1 MRVFGWRVRDRIVA
15 DKSSLSQTKAN
26 LHILLSNFGVGCGVG
41 LYRNLVQLYAQD
53 VPGYAIEDEWLT
65 STMQRCAPVCISS
78 TLGFLNRRSEV
89 RIFPGSPYN
98 Q

>member
-1 MRVFGWRVRDRIVA
+1 
-15 DKSSLSQTKAN
+15 
-26 LHILLSNFGVGCGVG
+26 
-41 LYRNLVQLYAQD
+41 VQLYAQD